1 MTPAWTLAEV
11 AEITDGTLVGDP
23 AGIVTTVGIDSRDV
37 QPGQLFVA
45 VSGERFDGHDFVAE
59 ALDRGAVGAIVSGS
73 QRPEW
78 TTTVR
83 VSDTQAALRDLAAA
97 RRRELD
103 IPVIAVTGS
112 TGKTSTKDL
121 LAAALSH
128 SWASPRSFNNE
139 FGVPLTVLATPGSAR
154 YLVVEVGSRGLG
166 HIAWLMPAVRPDVA
180 IITNLGVVH
189 LETFGTVEQLA
200 AAKWELVEAL
210 GDGGV
215 AVVPS
220 DDSRL
225 HRSHRGRTT
234 TFGQSPRAD
243 VSVRDVVVDDS
254 GRPRFTLV
262 TQSGE
267 RPVRLTMAGR
277 HQALNAAAA
286 VAAGLAVGA
295 DLDAMVA
302 GLESAS
308 GSPWRMEVH
317 RGPVTVVNDAYNA
330 NPDSVASALRTVAE
344 LPGRHV
350 AVLGTMAEL
359 GSVSEEEHLR
369 IGGLAERL
377 GFAALIVVGE
387 DPGLARGAPRIARHV
402 ATAGEAEAVLSG
414 FLKEGDVVLVK
425 ASRAVG
431 LESLAARLIEVNVG

>member
-1 MTPAWTLAEV
+1 MTLAWTLADV
-11 AEITDGTLVGDP
+11 AAATGGTLDGDP
-23 AGIVTTVGIDSRDV
+23 AAPVTTIGIDSREV
-37 QPGQLFVA
+37 QPGQVFVA

-59 ALDRGAVGAIVSGS
+59 ALESGAVGAIVSGS
-73 QRPEW
+73 QRPGW

-121 LAAALSH
+121 LAAALDR

-139 FGVPLTVLATPGSAR
+139 FGVPLTVLATPDSSR

-210 GDGGV
+210 GDGGI

-225 HRSHRGRTT
+225 HRSHRGRTV

-243 VSVRDVVVDDS
+243 VSVRDVVVDDA

-262 TQSGE
+262 TRAGE
-267 RPVRLTMAGR
+267 RPVRLAMAGR
-277 HQALNAAAA
+277 HQTLNAAAA

-302 GLESAS
+302 GLKTAS

-317 RGPVTVVNDAYNA
+317 EGPITVVNDAYNA
-330 NPDSVASALRTVAE
+330 NPDSVAAALRTVAE
-344 LPGRHV
+344 LPGRHI
-350 AVLGTMAEL
+350 AVLGRMAEL

-369 IGGLAERL
+369 IGALTERL
-377 GFAALIVVGE
+377 GYAGLIVVGE
-387 DPGLARGAPRIARHV
+387 DPG
-402 ATAGEAEAVLSG
+402 
-414 FLKEGDVVLVK
+414 
-425 ASRAVG
+425 
-431 LESLAARLIEVNVG
+431 